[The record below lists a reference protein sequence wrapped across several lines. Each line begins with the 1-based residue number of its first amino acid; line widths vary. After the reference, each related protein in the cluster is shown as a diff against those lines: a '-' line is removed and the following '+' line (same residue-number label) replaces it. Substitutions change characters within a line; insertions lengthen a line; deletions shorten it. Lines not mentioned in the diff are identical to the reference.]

1 MPLRLVP
8 RQLRLVLRQLRL
20 VLRQLRVLAHPPHRF
35 LWRPRLMPS
44 SPVSKP
50 ALARFVSCTRA
61 GLLNCVGPTN
71 KAPTLSRAMRI
82 FAGVLDAAW
91 QQALVNL
98 AIVTRGSVPMERAGG
113 DLN

>member
-1 MPLRLVP
+1 MPLP
-8 RQLRLVLRQLRL
+8 L
-20 VLRQLRVLAHPPHRF
+20 VLRQLRVLVRPLHR
-35 LWRPRLMPS
+35 LQRRPRLRPS
-44 SPVSKP
+44 PLVSKP
-50 ALARFVSCTRA
+50 VLVRFVSCTRA

-91 QQALVNL
+91 QQASVSLV
-98 AIVTRGSVPMERAGG
+98 IDTRGSVQMERAGG

>member
-1 MPLRLVP
+1 MPLC
-8 RQLRLVLRQLRL
+8 LVLRQLRL

-35 LWRPRLMPS
+35 LWRPRLRPS
-44 SPVSKP
+44 PPVSKP
-50 ALARFVSCTRA
+50 VLARFVSCTHA

-71 KAPTLSRAMRI
+71 KAATLSRAMPI
-82 FAGVLDAAW
+82 FAGVPDAVW

-98 AIVTRGSVPMERAGG
+98 VIVTRGSVQMERAGG